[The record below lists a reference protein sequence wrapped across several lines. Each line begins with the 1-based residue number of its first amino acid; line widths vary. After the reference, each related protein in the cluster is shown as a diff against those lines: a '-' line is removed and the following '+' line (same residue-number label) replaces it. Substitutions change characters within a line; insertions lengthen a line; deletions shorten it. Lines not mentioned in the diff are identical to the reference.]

1 MFDISKEKLRIV
13 LFYVCFSVPLRPV
26 SFKVE
31 KSLFQDKDTYVS
43 YSQLITITMSSKM
56 LAPSYIF
63 ETSWEVCNKV
73 GGIYTVLSTRA
84 KTLQDVLK
92 DKCIFIGPDF
102 WIGKKNPLFK
112 ESKTLLKRWR
122 EHAQDNEDLKLRIGR
137 WQVPGQPIAILVDFN
152 PFFSERNNIFSWA
165 WENYGVNSLNA
176 YGDYDDSLV
185 FSWAAGRVIE
195 SYCRY
200 FNLTEKD
207 NVVFQAHEW
216 QTCLAAMYVKKYVP
230 EIATI
235 FTTHA
240 TTTGRSIAGNGKP
253 LYDYLFAYNGDQMST
268 ELGVEAKHSVEK
280 NAALAV
286 DCFTTVSDITDRE
299 CKQLLTRGSDVVLM
313 NGFENDY
320 VPSPSPVFNER
331 RRNARVTM
339 LKVANALTG
348 SKMKDDT
355 LIVATGGRYE
365 YKNKGIDAFIDA
377 VNRLKFDE
385 NLKRPVLAYIFV
397 PAWMREARSDL
408 KQVLKALT
416 RSKGGL
422 TNPRITHELHEPWN
436 DKVLDQMNY
445 LNIQNR
451 PEDNVKII
459 FVPCYLDG
467 NDGIFNKLYYDL
479 IIGADIT
486 VFPSY
491 YEPWGYTPTES
502 VAFHVPCIT
511 TDLAGFGLWANSL
524 KGAPSEIEDGVKTIH
539 RSDYN
544 FEEVSETIAQTILKF
559 SKFDNAQVK
568 AARKAA
574 ERVAEKALWKHFI
587 KYYYEAYDIALRKRN
602 ERLRQ

>member
-1 MFDISKEKLRIV
+1 
-13 LFYVCFSVPLRPV
+13 
-26 SFKVE
+26 
-31 KSLFQDKDTYVS
+31 
-43 YSQLITITMSSKM
+43 MSNKM

-92 DKCIFIGPDF
+92 DKCFFIGPDF

-112 ESKTLLKRWR
+112 ESKTLLKKWR
-122 EHAQDNEDLKLRIGR
+122 EYAQESEDLKFRVGR
-137 WQVPGQPIAILVDFN
+137 WQIPGEPIAILVDFN
-152 PFFSERNNIFSWA
+152 PFFTERNNIFGWA

-230 EIATI
+230 EVATI

-253 LYDYLFAYNGDQMST
+253 LYDYLFAYNGDQMSS

-299 CKQLLTRGSDVVLM
+299 CKQLLTRGSDVILM
-313 NGFENDY
+313 NGFENDF
-320 VPSPSPVFNER
+320 VPSPASAFKER
-331 RRNARVTM
+331 RKNARLAM

-365 YKNKGIDAFIDA
+365 FKNKGIDVFTDA
-377 VNRLKFDE
+377 MNRLRFDE

-397 PAWMREARSDL
+397 PAWMREARTDL

-422 TNPRITHELHEPWN
+422 NNPRITHELNEPWN

-574 ERVAEKALWKHFI
+574 ERVAEQALWKHFI
-587 KYYYEAYDIALRKRN
+587 KYYYEAYDIALRKRD
-602 ERLRQ
+602 ERLSQ

>member
-1 MFDISKEKLRIV
+1 
-13 LFYVCFSVPLRPV
+13 
-26 SFKVE
+26 
-31 KSLFQDKDTYVS
+31 
-43 YSQLITITMSSKM
+43 MSSKM

-92 DKCIFIGPDF
+92 DKCFFIGPDF

-112 ESKTLLKRWR
+112 ESKTLLKKWR
-122 EHAQDNEDLKLRIGR
+122 EYAQESEDLKFRVGR
-137 WQVPGQPIAILVDFN
+137 WQIPGEPIAILVDFN
-152 PFFSERNNIFSWA
+152 PFFSERNNILGWA

-230 EIATI
+230 EVATI

-253 LYDYLFAYNGDQMST
+253 LYDYLFAYNGDQMSS

-299 CKQLLTRGSDVVLM
+299 CKQLLTRGSDVILM
-313 NGFENDY
+313 NGFENDF
-320 VPSPSPVFNER
+320 VPSPASAFNER
-331 RRNARVTM
+331 RKNARIAM

-365 YKNKGIDAFIDA
+365 FKNKGIDVFTDA
-377 VNRLKFDE
+377 MNRLRFDE

-397 PAWMREARSDL
+397 PAWMREARTDL

-422 TNPRITHELHEPWN
+422 NNPRITHELNEPWN

-574 ERVAEKALWKHFI
+574 ERVAEQALWKHFI
-587 KYYYEAYDIALRKRN
+587 KYYYEAYDIALRKRD